1 MSNLLL
7 VDIGGTN
14 MRHAISSSD
23 SNEITDICKTVFSD
37 MTEFEDKL
45 ENLIKENSIDELIA
59 SVAGPK
65 INECIAMTNRDYI
78 FNTNEITK
86 KFNLKKC
93 YLLNDW
99 EAIAH
104 SFDYVCDSIINI
116 KEGESYNNTVLYLG
130 PGTGLGASVAI
141 NNQFVLATEVGN
153 TTNSTKSLLNNFN
166 IESNTIVTL
175 ENIISGSAISNIY
188 KLKANTLL
196 TSEEILDKYVQK
208 DPIAID
214 VMDGFIKS
222 LAQSLSDLALTFNSG
237 GGILLAGSLMRSLY
251 PMIDKND
258 FYKNFMLNKFDSHID
273 MLNLISI
280 GVITK
285 ECSPLYG
292 NLSFYKKLK
301 N

>member
-14 MRHAISSSD
+14 MRHAISSSE
-23 SNEITDICKTVFSD
+23 SNVITNICKTVFAD

-45 ENLIKENSIDELIA
+45 ENLIKENNIDELIA

-65 INECIAMTNRDYI
+65 INETIAMTNRDYV
-78 FNTNEITK
+78 FNTNEIEK

-93 YLLNDW
+93 FLLNDW

-104 SFDYVCDSIINI
+104 SFDYVHDSIINI

-153 TTNSTKSLLNNFN
+153 TTNSTKSLLKNFN
-166 IESNTIVTL
+166 IESDTIVTL
-175 ENIISGSAISNIY
+175 ENIISGTAISNIY
-188 KLKANTLL
+188 HLKSNALL
-196 TSEEILDKYVQK
+196 SSEKILEKYIQK
-208 DPIAID
+208 DPIAKDVID
-214 VMDGFIKS
+214 SFIKS

-251 PMIDKND
+251 PIIDKDN
-258 FYKNFMLNKFDSHID
+258 FYKNFTLNKFDSHMN

-280 GVITK
+280 GVITR

>member
-1 MSNLLL
+1 
-7 VDIGGTN
+7 
-14 MRHAISSSD
+14 MRHAISSSE
-23 SNEITDICKTVFSD
+23 SNEITNICKTVFAD
-37 MTEFEDKL
+37 MSEFEDKL
-45 ENLIKENSIDELIA
+45 ENLIKENNIDELIA

-65 INECIAMTNRDYI
+65 INESIAMTNRDYV
-78 FNTNEITK
+78 FNTNEIEK

-104 SFDYVCDSIINI
+104 SYDYVCDSIINI

-153 TTNSTKSLLNNFN
+153 TTNSTKGLLKNFN
-166 IESNTIVTL
+166 IESDTIVTL
-175 ENIISGSAISNIY
+175 ENIISGTAISNIY
-188 KLKANTLL
+188 HLKSNTLL
-196 TSEEILDKYVQK
+196 SSEKILEKYIQK
-208 DPIAID
+208 DPIAKDVID
-214 VMDGFIKS
+214 SFIKS

-251 PMIDKND
+251 PIIDKDN
-258 FYKNFMLNKFDSHID
+258 FYKNFTLNKFDSHMN

-280 GVITK
+280 GVITR

>member
-1 MSNLLL
+1 M
-7 VDIGGTN
+7 
-14 MRHAISSSD
+14 
-23 SNEITDICKTVFSD
+23 
-37 MTEFEDKL
+37 
-45 ENLIKENSIDELIA
+45 
-59 SVAGPK
+59 
-65 INECIAMTNRDYI
+65 
-78 FNTNEITK
+78 
-86 KFNLKKC
+86 
-93 YLLNDW
+93 
-99 EAIAH
+99 
-104 SFDYVCDSIINI
+104 
-116 KEGESYNNTVLYLG
+116 
-130 PGTGLGASVAI
+130 
-141 NNQFVLATEVGN
+141 
-153 TTNSTKSLLNNFN
+153 
-166 IESNTIVTL
+166 
-175 ENIISGSAISNIY
+175 
-188 KLKANTLL
+188 L

-214 VMDGFIKS
+214 VMDGIIKS

-258 FYKNFMLNKFDSHID
+258 FYKNFMLNKLDSHMD

>member
-14 MRHAISSSD
+14 MRHAISSSE
-23 SNEITDICKTVFSD
+23 SNVITNICKTVFAD
-37 MTEFEDKL
+37 MSEFEDKL
-45 ENLIKENSIDELIA
+45 ENLIKENNIDELIA

-65 INECIAMTNRDYI
+65 INESIAMTNRDYV
-78 FNTNEITK
+78 FNTNEIEK

-153 TTNSTKSLLNNFN
+153 TTNSTKSLLKNFN

-175 ENIISGSAISNIY
+175 ENIISGTAISNIY
-188 KLKANTLL
+188 HLKSNAYLS
-196 TSEEILDKYVQK
+196 SEKILEKYIQK
-208 DPIAID
+208 DPIAKD
-214 VMDGFIKS
+214 VIDGFIKS

-251 PMIDKND
+251 PIIDKDN
-258 FYKNFMLNKFDSHID
+258 FYKNFTLNKLDSHMN

-280 GVITK
+280 GVITR

-292 NLSFYKKLK
+292 NL

>member
-14 MRHAISSSD
+14 MRHAISSSK
-23 SNEITDICKTVFSD
+23 SNEITNICKTVFAD
-37 MTEFEDKL
+37 MSEFEDKL
-45 ENLIKENSIDELIA
+45 ENLIKENNIDELIA

-65 INECIAMTNRDYI
+65 INESIAMTNRDYVI
-78 FNTNEITK
+78 NTNEIEK
-86 KFNLKKC
+86 KFNLKNC

-104 SFDYVCDSIINI
+104 SYDYVCDSIINI

-153 TTNSTKSLLNNFN
+153 TTNSTKSLLKNFN
-166 IESNTIVTL
+166 IESDTIVTL
-175 ENIISGSAISNIY
+175 ENIISGNAISNIY
-188 KLKANTLL
+188 HLKSNALL
-196 TSEEILDKYVQK
+196 SSEKILEKYTQK
-208 DPIAID
+208 DPIAKDVID
-214 VMDGFIKS
+214 SFIKS

-251 PMIDKND
+251 PIIDKDN
-258 FYKNFMLNKFDSHID
+258 FYKNFTLNKFDSHMN

-280 GVITK
+280 GVITR